1 MSDSHTNIRDEQ
13 FWFTAAVVG
22 FNTVII
28 GADGVKL
35 PVWFLVLASA
45 MVSLFGAHLIL
56 TRWLAASGRSRID
69 SSYDNTNAT
78 VWQRGRYTLGEIRGY
93 IRGFPYIVME
103 LSGSLFYLLLIAL
116 TFAGVIYR
124 VLTYG

>member
-78 VWQRGRYTLGEIRGY
+78 V
-93 IRGFPYIVME
+93 
-103 LSGSLFYLLLIAL
+103 
-116 TFAGVIYR
+116 
-124 VLTYG
+124 